1 MISVGHLCLSFLSV
15 LVCFSLDFFF
25 LWCFFFSGGGG
36 GCLVVLGVL
45 CFGVFF
51 PQLGEMKD
59 SGDFRLCFLCLGGVG
74 RCPGN
79 LLGLF

>member
-1 MISVGHLCLSFLSV
+1 M
-15 LVCFSLDFFF
+15 
-25 LWCFFFSGGGG
+25 
-36 GCLVVLGVL
+36 VLGVL